1 MASTI
6 TTAPGTTTCRCRSRA
21 CPVTSRSVKAG
32 ESLERP
38 IERLQ
43 AERRQLIQDYRELL
57 GSEEERAAYDQ
68 MITLAHRVFPYVE
81 GHKFYCEHWYTN
93 LFFNKIRE
101 FGALLAAYGF
111 FADAED
117 VFQLT
122 HYEVESAIID
132 LMTAWSNG
140 SAPRG
145 PDHWPP
151 IVRERRAAIA
161 QWAKHSTPPALGPVP
176 DVIDDPAIV
185 MLWGITRES
194 LDTWLRASGEGASRE
209 IRGFAA
215 SSGVVEGPACV
226 VKSVEEIVR
235 VRQGDILVCQIT
247 NPTWAPI
254 FQKIAGA
261 VSDIGGSMSH
271 AAIVAREFGLPAVVG
286 TGTATSRIKDGQ
298 RIRVDGGRGVVT
310 ILS

>member
-1 MASTI
+1 MPFAGL
-6 TTAPGTTTCRCRSRA
+6 PGYIAR
-21 CPVTSRSVKAG
+21 VKAG

-38 IERLQ
+38 IEALKTQ
-43 AERRQLIQDYRELL
+43 RRQLIEDYRELL
-57 GSEEERAAYDQ
+57 GSDEERQAYDQ
-68 MITLAHRVFPYVE
+68 MIALAHRVFPYVE

-101 FGALLAAYGF
+101 FGALLAAHGF
-111 FADAED
+111 FTREDD

-122 HYEVESAIID
+122 HYEVEAAIID
-132 LMTAWSNG
+132 LMTSWSNG
-140 SAPRG
+140 SPPRG
-145 PDHWPP
+145 PQHWPQ

-161 QWAKHSTPPALGPVP
+161 AWAQHSTPPALGPVP
-176 DVIDDPAIV
+176 EVIDDPAIV

-194 LDTWLRASGEGASRE
+194 LDRWLRTGTDAASRE
-209 IRGFAA
+209 LRGFAA
-215 SSGVVEGPACV
+215 SSGIAEGPACV
-226 VKSVEEIVR
+226 VKSVEEIGR
-235 VRQGDILVCQIT
+235 VRAGDILVCQIT

-286 TGTATSRIKDGQ
+286 TGTATTRIKDGQ
-298 RIRVDGGRGVVT
+298 RIRVDGGRGIVT
-310 ILS
+310 LLT